1 MQTDQSSSGNQPGI
15 PIGAAPVMIYPPM
28 TDPAYWAKPSPPTGF
43 QSSAPSSSQQ
53 RQPQNQGQ
61 SHQGQQGSGN
71 RQQNSGPNSRQGSSQ
86 KQNAKQKDNPQGQ
99 SQGQGQPDSENN
111 SGGNQNQQN
120 ASQDGGQQQQGQLGA
135 TAPPGYY
142 GYPYMRPASPY
153 PSYPPPMYGAP
164 PAMLPQ
170 VNLAVPPMTDKDLLL
185 IVDLM
190 AHEMNV
196 AKKSR
201 SFAQTCGNSQ
211 VKSALERISQ
221 MHQRHCK
228 MLLQHCQSGG
238 IPTTMW
244 S

>member
-1 MQTDQSSSGNQPGI
+1 MQTDQSSPGNQPGI

-43 QSSAPSSSQQ
+43 QSSAPSSSQP
-53 RQPQNQGQ
+53 RQSQNQGQ
-61 SHQGQQGSGN
+61 SQRGSGN
-71 RQQNSGPNSRQGSSQ
+71 RQQNSGSNSSQGSSQ
-86 KQNAKQKDNPQGQ
+86 KQNAKQNTNSQGDG
-99 SQGQGQPDSENN
+99 QGQGQPDSKNN
-111 SGGNQNQQN
+111 SGRNPNQQN
-120 ASQDGGQQQQGQLGA
+120 ASQDGGQQQPGQGQMGA

-142 GYPYMRPASPY
+142 GYPYLRPASPY
-153 PSYPPPMYGAP
+153 PSYPPPMYSAP
-164 PAMLPQ
+164 PAMIPQ